1 MVQMNLLQRRRGDTD
16 TEDTHLD
23 MGWGRRWGGGDGMN
37 WEIGL
42 DIYTPPRVK

>member
-23 MGWGRRWGGGDGMN
+23 MGWGGGGEGGM
-37 WEIGL
+37 G
-42 DIYTPPRVK
+42 

>member
-1 MVQMNLLQRRRGDTD
+1 MNLLQRRRGDTD

-23 MGWGRRWGGGDGMN
+23 MGWGRRWGGDGMN
-37 WEIGL
+37 WEIGI

>member
-1 MVQMNLLQRRRGDTD
+1 MNLLQRRRGDTD

-23 MGWGRRWGGGDGMN
+23 MGWGGGGMN
-37 WEIGL
+37 WEIGI